1 MSSSVGSNI
10 GKDRRPHS
18 VVEYSSKVT
27 TQALRL
33 ARRRRTRRRRRSLTF
48 HRQLGRV
55 TAIVRV
61 HPIVAAVLIILAA
74 TALAALLVNEPSVMP
89 WTSFVP
95 LVVLAGLFLPPRWLA
110 LILVVTAGLLAY
122 AGWALRGDK
131 SNFVGAVVVML
142 LVAAMMTWLA
152 VSRARLG
159 VQGTLGESMLVDL
172 RDRIRAHGKLPPLPE
187 PWHAEVALK
196 SAHGESFSGDFVVAT
211 RSNTGDRLE
220 VALVDVSGKG
230 VNAGTRALLLSGALG
245 GLLGAMDPADF
256 LGAANSYLL
265 RQDWSEGFAT
275 AIHVALELDT
285 GRFCLG
291 GAGHPPGVKF
301 SAGSGLWQVLDAGN
315 GPLLGVLDGAPFP
328 RSYGHLDR
336 GDALLLYTDG
346 VIETRTRDLSIG
358 IDRMLGAA
366 ERLVSHGFTGG
377 AARICAAPLAG
388 ETDDRAVVLIW
399 RS

>member
-1 MSSSVGSNI
+1 M
-10 GKDRRPHS
+10 
-18 VVEYSSKVT
+18 
-27 TQALRL
+27 ALRRL
-33 ARRRRTRRRRRSLTF
+33 S
-48 HRQLGRV
+48 GRI
-55 TAIVRV
+55 TGIIRGF
-61 HPIVAAVLIILAA
+61 PIVAALLLILVA
-74 TALAALLVNEPSVMP
+74 TLLAALIAAWPSVMP

-95 LVVLAGLFLPPRWLA
+95 LVVLAGVFLPPRWLA
-110 LILVVTAGLLAY
+110 LVLLVTAGLLAY
-122 AGWALRGDK
+122 VGWLLRGDK
-131 SNFVGAVVVML
+131 PAFVGSSIVIVV
-142 LVAAMMTWLA
+142 VAAMITWLA

-172 RDRIRAHGKLPPLPE
+172 RDRIRAHGELPTLPE
-187 PWHAEVALK
+187 PWHAEVALE
-196 SAHGESFSGDFVVAT
+196 SAYGESFSGDFVVAN
-211 RSNTGDRLE
+211 RSNNRDRLE

-230 VNAGTRALLLSGALG
+230 VNAGTRALLLSGAFG

-275 AIHVALELDT
+275 AIHVAIELDT

-301 SAGSGLWQVLDAGN
+301 SAGSGLWEVLDAEN
-315 GPLLGVLDGAPFP
+315 GPLLGVMEGAAFP
-328 RSYGHLDR
+328 RSYGQLCR

-346 VIETRTRDLSIG
+346 VIETRSRDLTLG

-366 ERLVSHGFTGG
+366 ERMVSHGFTGG
-377 AARICAAPLAG
+377 ASRICAAALAG

-399 RS
+399 HR

>member
-1 MSSSVGSNI
+1 M
-10 GKDRRPHS
+10 
-18 VVEYSSKVT
+18 
-27 TQALRL
+27 ALRRL
-33 ARRRRTRRRRRSLTF
+33 S
-48 HRQLGRV
+48 GRI
-55 TAIVRV
+55 TAIIRGF
-61 HPIVAAVLIILAA
+61 PIVAALLLILMAML
-74 TALAALLVNEPSVMP
+74 LAALLVSWPSVMP

-95 LVVLAGLFLPPRWLA
+95 LIVLAGVFLPPRWLA
-110 LILVVTAGLLAY
+110 LVLLVTAGLLAY
-122 AGWALRGDK
+122 AGWLLRGDK
-131 SNFVGAVVVML
+131 PAFVGSSIVIVV
-142 LVAAMMTWLA
+142 VAAMISWLA

-172 RDRIRAHGKLPPLPE
+172 RDRLRAHGELPTLPE
-187 PWHAEVALK
+187 PWRAEVALE
-196 SAHGESFSGDFVVAT
+196 SAYGESFSGDFVVAN
-211 RSNTGDRLE
+211 RSNNRDRLE

-230 VNAGTRALLLSGALG
+230 VNAGTRALLLSGAFG
-245 GLLGAMDPADF
+245 GLLGAMDPAEF

-301 SAGSGLWQVLDAGN
+301 SAGSGLWEVLDAEN
-315 GPLLGVLDGAPFP
+315 GPLLGVMEGAAFP
-328 RSYGHLDR
+328 RSYGQLCR

-346 VIETRTRDLSIG
+346 VIETRSRDLTLG

-366 ERLVSHGFTGG
+366 ERMVSHGFTGG
-377 AARICAAPLAG
+377 ASRICAAALAG

-399 RS
+399 HR